1 MKLTS
6 HDIVY
11 FLGFKCL
18 FPVHPEQ
25 ELPCRNSGSL
35 GDPSRD
41 SGNLSL
47 TSYTTKQGETGNYIS
62 LVFFPQHCRCRPR
75 HSLLIPGSKYL
86 FVTTLSSISEKRYI
100 AIQWSNLKTNWVRI
114 FYLSNKFIELSQH
127 AVSIPYSS
135 KSIFEFTMYIITWSQ
150 SRRRNLKRVL
160 SSQSVMATKQSGA
173 S

>member
-1 MKLTS
+1 MFIPGSPGARIALPELRKLGRPQS
-6 HDIVY
+6 RFRQLILNQLHD
-11 FLGFKCL
+11 
-18 FPVHPEQ
+18 Q
-25 ELPCRNSGSL
+25 TRRNGKLDQSS
-35 GDPSRD
+35 
-41 SGNLSL
+41 
-47 TSYTTKQGETGNYIS
+47 
-62 LVFFPQHCRCRPR
+62 FFPQHCRCRPR

-86 FVTTLSSISEKRYI
+86 FVTTLSSISEKRCI

-160 SSQSVMATKQSGA
+160 SFQSVMATKQSGA